1 MKNYTWT
8 VDSLYT
14 EDIGTESNYVVD
26 VIFTVSG
33 EEVVDG
39 KTYSSALDGNPLKFD
54 VIEQE
59 DFIAY
64 ADLTNEIVVGWVKES
79 LGAETVSSFEAAVG
93 GSIDSKISPAVEPSN
108 PALPWV

>member
-14 EDIGTESNYVVD
+14 EDIGTELNYVVD

-39 KTYSSALDGNPLKFD
+39 KTYSSILNGNALKFD

-59 DFIAY
+59 NFIAY
-64 ADLTNEIVVGWVKES
+64 ADLTNEVVAGWVKEKLGEILVS
-79 LGAETVSSFEAAVG
+79 NLEASVGAEIDLKVTPPTVPT
-93 GSIDSKISPAVEPSN
+93 KT
-108 PALPWV
+108 ALPW

>member
-14 EDIGTESNYVVD
+14 EDIGTELNYVVD

-39 KTYSSALDGNPLKFD
+39 KTYSSVLDGNALKFD

-64 ADLTNEIVVGWVKES
+64 DDLTNEIVVGWIKES
-79 LGAETVSSFEAAVG
+79 LGAEAVSSFEAVVG
-93 GSIDSKISPAVEPSN
+93 GSIDSKISPAVDPSN